1 MVAHTTVA
9 PTDVL
14 APSGILAADALR
26 RSTVVLTADVV
37 GYSQRMHADDHSTL
51 RALLETR
58 HLIAESVRLHHGRI
72 VSTPGDFVL
81 AEFSS
86 TIASVSCAI
95 AMQVALASRNKTVPA
110 PLAAEYRIGI
120 SAGEVFDIGGD
131 IYGAAIN
138 IASRL
143 QAIGD
148 PGGIIVDSMIEATV
162 KGDDHIGFESL
173 GERRLKNIGRPI
185 SVYRVTAPN
194 LPTPPQNGKKK
205 KTFDATPVPRRR
217 ISKPILE
224 IQEFECLSDHA
235 DARFFTT
242 ALREEVLNILADLP
256 NSIDARAAGSN
267 DLDDTRPENHYILSG
282 NVQYRANMVRII
294 ARLTAATDG
303 TTLWAERLDY
313 DLNEEFDM
321 QSHIAREVVAALQ
334 LALTEGEQAAIWK
347 RGTTNG
353 RAWELFQR
361 GHDHE
366 RRFMREHHHL
376 AKQWYEK
383 ALVLDPHY
391 IATIV
396 ALGFCHLDEVRLGWS
411 NDEEASLRAAEDM
424 YERARAHEPGH
435 PDIFA
440 LRAFLRLLRHDHKGA
455 TQAMEEAVR
464 RMPLS
469 PEFIGYLG
477 AVYDQVGRLEDAAR
491 TYRRALKLSAH
502 ASPWIS
508 ANLGLTCCALGHL
521 DLAHQIYQDL
531 LAQYGDYSRA
541 WIGLTVV
548 TLRLGHLE
556 EAHRCAMRVVE
567 LDPQFR
573 VQDWARTKPFADA
586 AMLDAFVRDMHLAG
600 LP

>member
-1 MVAHTTVA
+1 MGPA
-9 PTDVL
+9 TDIIAASGLL
-14 APSGILAADALR
+14 AEDALR

-58 HLIAESVRLHHGRI
+58 HLIADAVRLHDGRI

-81 AEFSS
+81 AEFGS
-86 TIASVSCAI
+86 TIASVVCAI
-95 AMQVALASRNKTVPA
+95 AMQVTLANRNKIVPA
-110 PLAAEYRIGI
+110 PLMAEYRVGI

-148 PGGIIVDSMIEATV
+148 PGSIVVDSVIEAAF
-162 KGDDHIGFESL
+162 KGDDRVGFELL
-173 GERRLKNIGRPI
+173 GERRLKNIGRPVT
-185 SVYRVTAPN
+185 VYRVTAPD
-194 LPTPPQNGKKK
+194 LPKPPQNDRKK

-224 IQEFECLSDHA
+224 IQEFDCLSDHP
-235 DARFFTT
+235 DARFFTI

-256 NSIDARAAGSN
+256 NSIDARTAGKEVA
-267 DLDDTRPENHYILSG
+267 DVGPENHYILSG
-282 NVQYRANMVRII
+282 NVQYHANMVRII

-303 TTLWAERLDY
+303 ATLWAERLDY

-383 ALVLDPHY
+383 ALLLDPDY

-411 NDEEASLRAAEDM
+411 SDEEASLLAAEAL
-424 YERARAHEPGH
+424 YERGKTREPGH

-440 LRAFLRLLRHDHKGA
+440 LQAFLRLLRHDHEEA
-455 TQAMEEAVR
+455 TWAMEEAVR

-477 AVYDQVGRLEDAAR
+477 AIYDQVGRLEDAAR
-491 TYRRALKLSAH
+491 TYRRALKLSTH

-531 LAQYGDYSRA
+531 LAHHGDYSRA

-548 TLRLGHLE
+548 TQRLGHHE
-556 EAHRCAMRVVE
+556 EAHRCATRVVE

-573 VQDWARTKPFADA
+573 VQDWARTKPFADS
-586 AMLDAFVRDMHLAG
+586 AMLEAFVRDMHLAG